1 MKLFALTGWRHAR
14 GLWLCGLV
22 LAATAV
28 WAQAPAQPALRPEV
42 QKPLL
47 AAQEAFGS
55 KQYEQALKL
64 ANDAL
69 LVPQLSPYERLTVL
83 RSRAAAAN
91 ALQNWDVTIES
102 LEEVVGR
109 ASLEAKDRW
118 AMQEALI
125 GAAQKK
131 KDYPRVLKWSRAYVA
146 DNGPKPIMRSVLV
159 QTLSLQGEHQQVI
172 EEMQKKL
179 VLDAQS
185 QMKTGEQD
193 LRLMALAYK
202 HLKDDAG
209 YTQTIKR
216 LLALYPTKAYWE
228 DVIGRLLNQPGFN
241 ARLELDLYRLLE
253 ETGNLDDPDIYVE
266 MVTQALKM
274 GLPAEAHRVLNKG
287 FTEGVLGKGGQEAA
301 HQKLRAD
308 VQKKLQEDEKTLP
321 QLEKAAKD
329 GNDWASLGDVRLS
342 RQSWASA
349 HDAFSQANSLG
360 SVRREHELRLHDAIA
375 LFKMGQ
381 LEAARQQLSKVQ
393 GDLWAAEVAGL
404 WLLLMQ

>member
-185 QMKTGEQD
+185 QMKTGE
-193 LRLMALAYK
+193 
-202 HLKDDAG
+202 
-209 YTQTIKR
+209 
-216 LLALYPTKAYWE
+216 
-228 DVIGRLLNQPGFN
+228 
-241 ARLELDLYRLLE
+241 
-253 ETGNLDDPDIYVE
+253 
-266 MVTQALKM
+266 
-274 GLPAEAHRVLNKG
+274 
-287 FTEGVLGKGGQEAA
+287 
-301 HQKLRAD
+301 
-308 VQKKLQEDEKTLP
+308 
-321 QLEKAAKD
+321 
-329 GNDWASLGDVRLS
+329 
-342 RQSWASA
+342 
-349 HDAFSQANSLG
+349 
-360 SVRREHELRLHDAIA
+360 
-375 LFKMGQ
+375 
-381 LEAARQQLSKVQ
+381 
-393 GDLWAAEVAGL
+393 
-404 WLLLMQ
+404 